1 MRAGQSGL
9 AGVARIDAK
18 RYGATDIAAGEPVH
32 GKRAAGEPGD
42 VPGKARRAGVV
53 VAQRLVMLET
63 LTGMNSQD
71 RGRKDAAWRVLYGS
85 QTGVF
90 VANGAA
96 SDQNSPIVLQ
106 RLQKSQ
112 G

>member
-42 VPGKARRAGVV
+42 MSGKAGRAGVV
-53 VAQRLVMLET
+53 VAQRLVIREI

-71 RGRKDAAWRVLYGS
+71 GGRKHLAWQVLYGS

-96 SDQNSPIVLQ
+96 S
-106 RLQKSQ
+106 